1 MDFSDEEFIQ
11 EKDFLSK
18 NYYYISSLNCNLILK
33 EHIYNKK
40 RLIEEL
46 SQKSRLLIEKGAT
59 YQKDIG
65 YLIFQVCNIFDVEKF
80 APLTYN
86 CIIHPKLLNDNCYNY
101 EFDDTIEK
109 KIRDYKIYSPFSL
122 FKDNGFEF
130 ERSIGQYKKDNVS
143 IRLFDNYTKIQYLFT
158 YDFDNRR
165 VYGNNIYRDI
175 NLIFTYDK
183 KNNQWYGTNPNLL
196 LEATYFATKENVHFN
211 TIKFSKKFY
220 GIKKK
225 GSGFLVET
233 LGERK
238 KLNSR
243 NRGYLMP
250 LVQMNDNFSVVRNEE
265 FFVAPTPIRKNWNS
279 ILANC
284 TNKGRY
290 ILTDDDK
297 EKLNSLYPCLVFNE
311 LAKFVRETNPTVDS
325 WGANDTTFCHYPL
338 YGKIPILDINF
349 FRFKCSRNQYEDW
362 LKIDYNICFQ
372 SEVKTIPKP
381 LNY

>member
-1 MDFSDEEFIQ
+1 MRWDFIYFKEVVLNDNNKFILDFSDEEFIQ

-211 TIKFSKKFY
+211 TVKFSK
-220 GIKKK
+220 
-225 GSGFLVET
+225 
-233 LGERK
+233 
-238 KLNSR
+238 
-243 NRGYLMP
+243 
-250 LVQMNDNFSVVRNEE
+250 
-265 FFVAPTPIRKNWNS
+265 
-279 ILANC
+279 
-284 TNKGRY
+284 
-290 ILTDDDK
+290 
-297 EKLNSLYPCLVFNE
+297 
-311 LAKFVRETNPTVDS
+311 
-325 WGANDTTFCHYPL
+325 
-338 YGKIPILDINF
+338 
-349 FRFKCSRNQYEDW
+349 
-362 LKIDYNICFQ
+362 
-372 SEVKTIPKP
+372 
-381 LNY
+381 